1 LPKLSKQTL
10 EKRFSCSHCGQ
21 TFRTRQGLSGHI
33 QFKHPSEAPAEEN
46 SYMQAVL
53 DVFKFKQRA
62 EIAGFNKEEISQ
74 MGQMSARWELVKA
87 VFEDGHTK
95 FNDTDFKTYLIVSL
109 AQMRTNQQLFDKL
122 QKELG
127 TAISGMI
134 EIQSNIDSGIFEK
147 SLQSKTPK

>member
-1 LPKLSKQTL
+1 MPKLSKQTL

-74 MGQMSARWELVKA
+74 MGQMSARVDLWACGSVTHG
-87 VFEDGHTK
+87 V
-95 FNDTDFKTYLIVSL
+95 L
-109 AQMRTNQQLFDKL
+109 AWAAEGCR
-122 QKELG
+122 G
-127 TAISGMI
+127 TMAAA
-134 EIQSNIDSGIFEK
+134 ERQR
-147 SLQSKTPK
+147 Q